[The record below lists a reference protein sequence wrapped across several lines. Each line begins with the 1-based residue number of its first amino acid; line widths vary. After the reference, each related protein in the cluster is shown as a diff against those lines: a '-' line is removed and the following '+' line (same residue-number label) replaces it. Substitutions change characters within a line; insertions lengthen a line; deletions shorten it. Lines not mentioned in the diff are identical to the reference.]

1 MKNINANTKKQI
13 IDTLTEND
21 AHIRIPLEEFSL
33 LYRCFL
39 TLDGIIEYSEKD
51 KETFQFMIDA
61 KLKTGT
67 KLVKEYLA
75 NYERN

>member
-39 TLDGIIEYSEKD
+39 TLDGIIEYSGED
-51 KETFQFMIDA
+51 KKTFEFMVEA
-61 KLKTGT
+61 KIKTG
-67 KLVKEYLA
+67 KELIKEYLA

>member
-1 MKNINANTKKQI
+1 MKNINTNKQI
-13 IDTLTEND
+13 IDTLRDND

>member
-1 MKNINANTKKQI
+1 MKNINTKKQI

-21 AHIRIPLEEFSL
+21 THIRIPLEEFSL